1 MNLQP
6 LTRFSLLL
14 GALLIGIN
22 VWWRL
27 AVRRRELPCPT
38 WLIWFLENPYTEAFA
53 SSKAILDRLDVRP
66 GMRVLDVGAGP
77 GRLSI
82 PAAQRVGPQGE
93 VVALDMQAGML
104 HKLETKAIAA
114 GITNIRTLQ
123 QAVGE
128 RPLEHNAFDR
138 AWLVLVLGE
147 IPNRAEA
154 LQELFRALKFG
165 GILSITE
172 MLPDPHYQTKATVRR
187 LAQEAGFEI
196 GSSYGNGLG
205 FTLHLVKPLDVN
217 S

>member
-53 SSKAILDRLDVRP
+53 SSKAILARLDVRP
-66 GMRVLDVGAGP
+66 GMRVLDVGAG
-77 GRLSI
+77 
-82 PAAQRVGPQGE
+82 GPQSE
-93 VVALDMQAGML
+93 VGALDMQSRML

-147 IPNRAEA
+147 IPSRAEA
-154 LQELFRALKFG
+154 LQELFRALKRG
-165 GILSITE
+165 GILSVTE
-172 MLPDPHYQTKATVRR
+172 MLPDPHYQTKATVSR

-205 FTLHLVKPLDVN
+205 FTLHLVKSLDAN